1 MGWIPQVSPPQKL
14 TPQVI
19 DRVEAETSTE
29 AESKPLKPVVPPG
42 GKDSGATKT
51 MGI

>member
-1 MGWIPQVSPPQKL
+1 MNPPVSPPQKL

-42 GKDSGATKT
+42 GRGFCATKI